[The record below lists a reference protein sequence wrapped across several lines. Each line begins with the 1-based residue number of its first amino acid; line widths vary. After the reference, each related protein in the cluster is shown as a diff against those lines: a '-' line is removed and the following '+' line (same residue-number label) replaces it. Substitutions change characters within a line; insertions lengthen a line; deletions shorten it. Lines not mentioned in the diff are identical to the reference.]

1 MRITDSSQRTFLSDK
16 TVILNGAS
24 SEIGVAIARELLEN
38 GAMVLGT
45 YNEHKSRLK
54 SLINTYGSK
63 QFLFSKVNFLSNG
76 WLSDI
81 ENIIARAKTELG
93 RIDILINVSGIW
105 LIKPF
110 LYEEQK
116 EIEAIWR
123 INYWV
128 PYHFIQ
134 KSIPHMMQNGG
145 HIINIAS
152 TSGTKGMGQQVTY
165 AATKAA
171 LVNLTQS
178 IAEEFAPR
186 AIRVNAISPGPT
198 DTAALSKYFDEAMKK
213 LLVKHIPLNKLCQP
227 SDVAIATLG
236 ILANEYITGTNIALH
251 GGRL

>member
-1 MRITDSSQRTFLSDK
+1 MFLSDK
-16 TVILNGAS
+16 VVVLNGAS

-38 GAMVLGT
+38 GAVVLGT
-45 YNEHKSRLK
+45 YNKHKTRVANLVK
-54 SLINTYGSK
+54 TYGSK
-63 QFLFSKVNFLSNG
+63 RFICSRVDFLSKE
-76 WLSDI
+76 WLSEI
-81 ENIIARAKTELG
+81 GNIISRVKTEFG

-105 LIKPF
+105 LVKPF
-110 LYEEQK
+110 LYEERE

-123 INYWV
+123 INYWA
-128 PYHFIQ
+128 PYYFMQ

-171 LVNLTQS
+171 LINLTQS
-178 IAEEFAPR
+178 VAEEFAPR

-198 DTAALSKYFDEAMKK
+198 DTAALSRYFDESMKK
-213 LLVKHIPLNKLCQP
+213 LLIKHIPLNKLCQP
-227 SDVAIATLG
+227 SDVANATLG
-236 ILANEYITGTNIALH
+236 ILANEYITGVNIALH